1 MDFVSPGEVHSLFWP
16 SGRVIEHRLSCVH
29 RFHIWYLEKGEYL
42 PTGIFTCSIWL
53 MKSLK
58 RHSWNWTSQT
68 RSHLILDI
76 FYSVNFASALTILTN
91 YSSGLMFILFPYRH
105 CVHIGEGNIFYKQRW
120 VAIFNI
126 VFPLNITRV
135 CGIKKPHFY
144 DTLYVCPIC
153 VCVYII

>member
-42 PTGIFTCSIWL
+42 LTGTFTCSIWL

-58 RHSWNWTSQT
+58 WHSWNWTSQT
-68 RSHLILDI
+68 KSHLILDI
-76 FYSVNFASALTILTN
+76 FYSVNFASVLTILTH
-91 YSSGLMFILFPYRH
+91 YSSGTDVHSISIQTLCPY
-105 CVHIGEGNIFYKQRW
+105 RW

-126 VFPLNITRV
+126 VFPLQYYPSLWY
-135 CGIKKPHFY
+135 KKNPTSMIPYMCVQF
-144 DTLYVCPIC
+144 
-153 VCVYII
+153 VCVYI